1 MLPIK
6 ILKLR
11 LARIA
16 KGEGHLS
23 TQDKLMLVSM
33 ESPDLS
39 ANFFLRLFKV
49 SLPKQWKFQHETD
62 EELLYI
68 SQLIQLIENEFIP
81 SYESHAR
88 KYAWYEQCLMYKLN
102 FLVPQ
107 PTQQQINTY
116 LRQLDRCLDQQPKID
131 LLHYLQEKYPSAKI
145 THRLDMATSGIL
157 MFAKHRDA
165 EVAISKMFQARTVTK
180 NYIALVQ
187 GKLEGEGRVDVPLI
201 TDWENRP
208 RQMVHFE
215 LGKSAKTLYKAL
227 EYNAEEDITR
237 VLLTPITG
245 RSHQLRV
252 HMMHIGHPITGDK
265 IYHPEPDL
273 SLLNRMALHASYLA
287 FKQPLSGKEVE
298 IKGNVPF

>member
-1 MLPIK
+1 MPLDDKFVYMPPQ
-6 ILKLR
+6 
-11 LARIA
+11 
-16 KGEGHLS
+16 EPLS
-23 TQDKLMLVSM
+23 IVYEDDDLVVI
-33 ESPDLS
+33 EKP
-39 ANFFLRLFKV
+39 A
-49 SLPKQWKFQHETD
+49 
-62 EELLYI
+62 ELL
-68 SQLIQLIENEFIP
+68 S
-81 SYESHAR
+81 
-88 KYAWYEQCLMYKLN
+88 
-102 FLVPQ
+102 VPGRL
-107 PTQQQINTY
+107 PEHHDSAY
-116 LRQLDRCLDQQPKID
+116 LRVL
-131 LLHYLQEKYPSAKI
+131 EKYPNAKI

-187 GKLEGEGRVDVPLI
+187 GKLEGEGSVDVPLI

-227 EYNAEEDITR
+227 EYNVEEDITR

-273 SLLNRMALHASYLA
+273 SSLNRMALHASYLA